1 MDYINRNSVK
11 FIRRTN
17 KCMFHTG
24 AEHFKCS
31 QTLITIQT
39 KAHSYCKLF
48 QPQLQTMFNLLCLN
62 VLSIASILL
71 ETAFHNSNAANQEDR
86 PSNALLKVESGFF
99 SPLTL
104 AFLRRR
110 SLGLSRNLSPTWRA
124 QRASDTGPE
133 KFHSDDVPLQRCDW
147 LLRVSKF
154 SRASNSQS
162 ETYIFQQNLRL
173 LFRRRRIVCKAT
185 EHSRTANVMLNS
197 QYSKVG
203 SLKFKHCNNGNA
215 SSDPTTKLASVWCCV
230 PLGDSLLTLPSL
242 RARQVSVLE
251 HQENE
256 LLVKLSTVSFSE
268 DLVQGTESSEGLR
281 GLSCGRCR
289 MLASFWVCSLTHSK
303 ISRPCWVRN
312 WKCPSPVL
320 QPLKIEVNSDMLCRN
335 SVKMVTKKCEN
346 TVCTY
351 NNLEKH
357 TQ

>member
-1 MDYINRNSVK
+1 
-11 FIRRTN
+11 
-17 KCMFHTG
+17 
-24 AEHFKCS
+24 
-31 QTLITIQT
+31 
-39 KAHSYCKLF
+39 
-48 QPQLQTMFNLLCLN
+48 
-62 VLSIASILL
+62 
-71 ETAFHNSNAANQEDR
+71 
-86 PSNALLKVESGFF
+86 
-99 SPLTL
+99 
-104 AFLRRR
+104 
-110 SLGLSRNLSPTWRA
+110 
-124 QRASDTGPE
+124 
-133 KFHSDDVPLQRCDW
+133 
-147 LLRVSKF
+147 
-154 SRASNSQS
+154 
-162 ETYIFQQNLRL
+162 
-173 LFRRRRIVCKAT
+173 
-185 EHSRTANVMLNS
+185 MLNS